1 MFMQKVYKNIL
12 GYVKFSGN
20 GVFPERF
27 LNLCAKENI
36 LVWNPKVNVNEISGY
51 MRINDYKRIRKIAK
65 KSCMRIKITKRV
77 GLPFLV
83 NRYRH
88 RYGIPIGAVLFFFII
103 WYLSGFVFNISIN
116 GNITADKKE
125 VLSSLKNCGVYLGQR
140 TSNID
145 AELTRQKFLINNPEF
160 SWAALNIKGSY
171 ITVELAQTTE
181 KNEKSDDK
189 EPCNIIAKNDG
200 KIIKIKAY
208 EGKPA
213 VSVGEAVTKGD
224 LLVSGVIELTDKTTK
239 FVHSNAEVTA
249 QTRHSLKVFV
259 PFDNFEELTD
269 EKTIKRS
276 VLSIANIDIPLFLGE
291 ISKPYKVK
299 YKTKNYCFFGK
310 ELPIKKTTAYFKK
323 ISKKKITLDEQSA
336 KQLAIEKMEK
346 KAQKLLKN
354 TIKTKETAVFTT
366 KINGILM
373 KQVFICEENI
383 AKEKKILKNF
393 SEN

>member
-27 LNLCAKENI
+27 LNHCAKENI

-88 RYGIPIGAVLFFFII
+88 RYGIPIGAVLFFIII

>member
-12 GYVKFSGN
+12 GYVKFTGK

-51 MRINDYKRIRKIAK
+51 MRISDYKRIRKIAK

-88 RYGIPIGAVLFFFII
+88 RYGIPIGAVLFFIII

>member
-12 GYVKFSGN
+12 GYVKFTGK

-51 MRINDYKRIRKIAK
+51 MRINDYKRIHKIAK

-77 GLPFLV
+77 GLPFLL

-88 RYGIPIGAVLFFFII
+88 RYGIPIGAVLFFIII

>member
-1 MFMQKVYKNIL
+1 M
-12 GYVKFSGN
+12 
-20 GVFPERF
+20 
-27 LNLCAKENI
+27 
-36 LVWNPKVNVNEISGY
+36 
-51 MRINDYKRIRKIAK
+51 
-65 KSCMRIKITKRV
+65 
-77 GLPFLV
+77 
-83 NRYRH
+83 
-88 RYGIPIGAVLFFFII
+88 
-103 WYLSGFVFNISIN
+103 
-116 GNITADKKE
+116 
-125 VLSSLKNCGVYLGQR
+125 
-140 TSNID
+140 
-145 AELTRQKFLINNPEF
+145 
-160 SWAALNIKGSY
+160 
-171 ITVELAQTTE
+171 
-181 KNEKSDDK
+181 
-189 EPCNIIAKNDG
+189 
-200 KIIKIKAY
+200 
-208 EGKPA
+208 
-213 VSVGEAVTKGD
+213 
-224 LLVSGVIELTDKTTK
+224 VSGVIELTDKTTK

-259 PFDNFEELTD
+259 PFDIFEELTD

>member
-88 RYGIPIGAVLFFFII
+88 RYGIPIGAVLFFIII

>member
-12 GYVKFSGN
+12 GYVKFTGK

-88 RYGIPIGAVLFFFII
+88 RYGIPIGAVLFFIII